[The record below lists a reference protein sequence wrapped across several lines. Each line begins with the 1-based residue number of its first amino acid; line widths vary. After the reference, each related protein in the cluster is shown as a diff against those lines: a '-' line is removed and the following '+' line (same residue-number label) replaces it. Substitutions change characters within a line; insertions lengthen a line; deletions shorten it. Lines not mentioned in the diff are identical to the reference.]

1 MTESRILT
9 FSEKCRISAKIRLL
23 KTLVKPIWALE
34 TSKRDQ
40 RDLKTT
46 YSRVSNSR
54 GCTHLFFR
62 GFSLTHDLIGYLHD
76 FQNSSLPRK
85 IFAFGSIWKTFLTK
99 NVNYGHF
106 IHLHDFSNEKRQK
119 KNKMFIHNTFYE
131 FREFGCFR
139 KIPRSTL
146 IRYLHDLR
154 FFMIFPHSRLLDLHG
169 Y

>member
-1 MTESRILT
+1 M
-9 FSEKCRISAKIRLL
+9 
-23 KTLVKPIWALE
+23 
-34 TSKRDQ
+34 
-40 RDLKTT
+40 
-46 YSRVSNSR
+46 
-54 GCTHLFFR
+54 
-62 GFSLTHDLIGYLHD
+62 
-76 FQNSSLPRK
+76 
-85 IFAFGSIWKTFLTK
+85 TFLTK

-119 KNKMFIHNTFYE
+119 KKKMFIHNTFYE

-169 Y
+169 YIRYSRLVLQIIKKLSIPDFECK